1 MSVRSGIFAGLA
13 ALTLAT
19 ATLTTASLAASSTTP
34 AAAESAR
41 PAASSACGSPCTTI
55 SVSAFGSGY
64 AMEVA
69 GSAAVGAGIY
79 LVAAANN
86 ENEDFTLNYEGTVNT
101 FYDDGIFNSVVG
113 TTWPND
119 DVYEYE
125 YAPGGKDSNLCVGE
139 TSLGNPLTLQACG
152 VSAVTCWVALSNDD
166 IGGYEPLMI
175 GTDTVVNTPYVMT
188 ANSTYSDVYTSEMTL
203 YQGTFSPNQMMRD
216 LNGVL

>member
-1 MSVRSGIFAGLA
+1 MSIRSGIFAGLA

-19 ATLTTASLAASSTTP
+19 ATLTTAVISTTP

-55 SVSAFGSGY
+55 SAEAFGSGW

-69 GSAAVGAGIY
+69 GSAAVGTGLY
-79 LVAAANN
+79 MVAAANS
-86 ENEDFTLNYEGTVNT
+86 ENEDFTLIYEGTVKT

-125 YAPGGKDSNLCVGE
+125 YAPGGKDSGLCVGE
-139 TSLGNPLTLQACG
+139 TSLGNPLTLQDCG

-175 GTDTVVNTPYVMT
+175 GTDNVVNTPYVMT
-188 ANSTYSDVYTSEMTL
+188 ATYTYSDFYTSQMSL